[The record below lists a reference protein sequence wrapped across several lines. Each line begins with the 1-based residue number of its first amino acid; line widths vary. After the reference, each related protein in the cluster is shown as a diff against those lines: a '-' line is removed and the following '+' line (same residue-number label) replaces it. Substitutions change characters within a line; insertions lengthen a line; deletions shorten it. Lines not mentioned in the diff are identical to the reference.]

1 MVNLYP
7 MESYIQSN
15 TEEKTIHLPLGPLDE
30 QIIQLAV
37 DRYGVGVLR
46 AQLKRQPFTIQ
57 TINTTK

>member
-1 MVNLYP
+1 